1 MKRRVILITG
11 IVAIVL
17 VAIVAVRGQLLNRR
31 EAPKF
36 RTFSVT
42 RGDLQVSVSA
52 TGTVEP
58 LSIVDVRSRAT
69 GIVRAVFVEEGERV
83 KKGQVLVE
91 IDDPDAR
98 SALESALA
106 ELSAA
111 QARLAQAEATLALQ
125 RASVETAIKQAE
137 TSLAAARARLAQ
149 ALAAPQPED
158 VAQAVEQVRQ
168 AEAAV
173 DLAKQNLSRQE
184 QLFASGFISQAQ
196 LDQARNQFEVA
207 QAQLRA
213 AQARLAQVRA
223 GTQKYDLE
231 ILRAQVRQ
239 AEAQL
244 AEAQNGMLQVKLREQ
259 EVAAARAQVQSAE
272 ASVRQTR
279 ERLGETRILAPIA
292 GIVAKRSVEIGQSVI
307 GGTSGGT
314 PVITLADVSMTLAK
328 VYVDEVD
335 ISRIPRTA
343 QVEITTDALPGVKFT
358 GRILRIAPQPVVQQ
372 NVTQYPVLVR
382 VEDPEN
388 RLKLGMTVD
397 AEFIVA
403 RRSHVLLVPL
413 ESVRGETRKVV
424 MVVQGDKLTPRQV
437 RTGLGDGRFVEIL
450 SGLQEGES
458 VYLGPARST
467 SSLPLRQ
474 TNPFQP
480 QFRPRR

>member
-1 MKRRVILITG
+1 MKRRIILITG

-36 RTFSVT
+36 RTFAVT
-42 RGDLQVSVSA
+42 RGDLQISVSA

-58 LSIVDVRSRAT
+58 VSIVDVRSRAT
-69 GIVRAVFVEEGERV
+69 GIVRAVFVEEGTRV
-83 KKGQVLVE
+83 EKGQVLVE

-98 SALESALA
+98 SALENALA

-111 QARLAQAEATLALQ
+111 RARLAQAEATLALQ

-137 TSLAAARARLAQ
+137 ANLAAARARLAQ

-158 VAQAVEQVRQ
+158 VAQAEEQVRQ

-213 AQARLAQVRA
+213 AQARLAQVKA

-231 ILRAQVRQ
+231 VLRAQVRQ

-244 AEAQNGMLQVKLREQ
+244 AEAQNGMLQVQLREQ

-279 ERLGETRILAPIA
+279 ERLGETRILAPIT

-328 VYVDEVD
+328 VYVDETD
-335 ISRIPRTA
+335 IARIPRTA
-343 QVEITTDALPGVKFT
+343 QVEITADALPGMKFT

-382 VEDPEN
+382 IEDPEN

-403 RRSHVLLVPL
+403 RRSNVLLVPQ
-413 ESVRGETRKVV
+413 EAVRGENRKVV
-424 MVVQGDKLTPRQV
+424 MVVQEGKLTPRPV
-437 RTGLGDGRFVEIL
+437 RTGISDGRFVEIL
-450 SGLQEGES
+450 SGLREGES
-458 VYLGPARST
+458 VYLGPARSSSSPTARPT
-467 SSLPLRQ
+467 S
-474 TNPFQP
+474 PFQP